1 MAETRQDNV
10 AFFEVLLNSIL
21 AGTASIFVALAAAQD
36 IGLMTQLTWRLS
48 FALPLFVA
56 VAVIRNGVGSLVVQR
71 RTIPRLLGGG
81 LLLFLVFST
90 YMGAIVIGTPVV
102 VVVFLASTSAIWVV
116 VLGRVAL
123 GEEIS
128 GKKLVS
134 LACMMVGVILLTAPW
149 TTHFTF
155 SLGEGVA
162 LCNGFLWATYLTVAR
177 NETVTFKPLT
187 LTVWLF
193 AAAMFFL
200 IVFVTCVRF
209 VPFLASSPLGGETL
223 SLRAD
228 QWSLLVGLAVI
239 STAVPYILLNTGLK
253 RIQASVA
260 GLVSLATP
268 VVASALSVVVL
279 GQVLAPNQVL
289 GGAAILLGI
298 FNLHR

>member
-1 MAETRQDNV
+1 MAETRQYNV

-36 IGLMTQLTWRLS
+36 IALMTQLAWRLL

-56 VAVIRNGVGSLVVQR
+56 AAVIQNGVGSLAVQWQSV
-71 RTIPRLLGGG
+71 PRLLGGG
-81 LLLFLVFST
+81 LLLFLVFSS

-123 GEEIS
+123 GEVIS

-134 LACMMVGVILLTAPW
+134 LVGMMVGVILLTAPW
-149 TTHFTF
+149 TTHFTL
-155 SLGEGVA
+155 SLGEAVA
-162 LCNGFLWATYLTVAR
+162 LCNGFLWASYLTVVRKAT
-177 NETVTFKPLT
+177 ETFKPLT

-193 AAAMFFL
+193 AAAMVFL
-200 IVFVTCVRF
+200 IVFVTL
-209 VPFLASSPLGGETL
+209 VPLLGSSPFVDVTL
-223 SLRAD
+223 SLRPG

-239 STAVPYILLNTGLK
+239 STAVPYILLNTALK
-253 RIQASVA
+253 HIQASIA

-279 GQVLAPNQVL
+279 GQVVALNQVL